1 MPNGR
6 NAGRLFA
13 DCTNLY
19 GYGEWHKL
27 RPLPR
32 QRLRKLLRM
41 HTVEC
46 VHCHRR
52 FKDGELFTE
61 AGLARKFKQRSRE
74 AGRRLED
81 RRGPPRL
88 PR

>member
-27 RPLPR
+27 RRLPR
-32 QRLRKLLRM
+32 RRLRRLLFMR
-41 HTVEC
+41 TTEC

-52 FKDGELFTE
+52 FREGEIVTE
-61 AGLARKFKQRSRE
+61 GQAAAE
-74 AGRRLED
+74 ATRR
-81 RRGPPRL
+81 RRVAEQQGSQ
-88 PR
+88 

>member
-19 GYGEWHKL
+19 GYGEWHTL
-27 RPLPR
+27 RRLPK
-32 QRLRKLLRM
+32 QRLRRLLRM
-41 HTVEC
+41 RTMEC

-52 FKDGELFTE
+52 FKESEITTE
-61 AGLARKFKQRSRE
+61 SGLAALAKRRRRAAE
-74 AGRRLED
+74 GRLEGRRV
-81 RRGPPRL
+81 PPRP